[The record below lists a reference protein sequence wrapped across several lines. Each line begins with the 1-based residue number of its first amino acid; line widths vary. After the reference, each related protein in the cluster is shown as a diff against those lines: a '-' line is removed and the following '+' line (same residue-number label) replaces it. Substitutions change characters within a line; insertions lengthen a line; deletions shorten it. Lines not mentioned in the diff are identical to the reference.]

1 MTETHDAQTEAQPM
15 GPSQTAGYTTFFRA
29 CANKESDERL
39 RGPDYL
45 AKVFHVGWPRL
56 LLAASPIMLPMT
68 RRMLP
73 GLYEYIF
80 ARTELFDELFTEALE
95 ENCPQIVLLGA
106 GCDSRAYRF
115 ESRVKDTAIYE
126 VDHPATQQVKR
137 DLLRRGGIAIPE
149 YVRFVAADLDRE
161 PLGEVLTSHG
171 LHTDRRTLFLMEG
184 VIYYLTAEGV
194 DSLLESIRE
203 CSPPGSGL
211 AFDYILQSMVRGT
224 CDRYGAQQVASR
236 VSSVGETFRFGIDEQ
251 HIESFLGDRGFE
263 LSRHLTAEDLAATY
277 LATGDGPARE
287 QITGFYSI
295 AYALTR

>member
-1 MTETHDAQTEAQPM
+1 MTELHDVLTASQPKR
-15 GPSQTAGYTTFFRA
+15 PSQTAGYTTFLRA

-45 AKVFHVGWPRL
+45 AKVFHVGWPRV

-68 RRMLP
+68 KRMFP

-80 ARTELFDELFTEALE
+80 ARTQFFDELFTEALE

-115 ESRVKDTAIYE
+115 QSCVKDSTIYE

-137 DLLRRGGIAIPE
+137 DLLRRGGIVIPA
-149 YVRFVAADLDRE
+149 YVRFVAADLDRQ
-161 PLGEVLTSHG
+161 PLGDVLTGNG
-171 LHTDRRTLFLMEG
+171 LHTDRQTLFLMEG

-194 DSLLESIRE
+194 DSLLDSIRE

-211 AFDYILQSMVRGT
+211 AFDYILESMVRGT
-224 CDRYGAQQVASR
+224 CDRYGARQIASR
-236 VSSVGETFRFGIDEQ
+236 VSSAGETFHFGIDEA

-263 LSRHLTAEDLAATY
+263 LSRHLTAEELAATY
-277 LATGDGPARE
+277 LPSANGMAPK
-287 QITGFYSI
+287 QIAGFY
-295 AYALTR
+295 AVACALAR